1 MTYKPND
8 EQVDVINA
16 THPVLLV
23 LGGAGT
29 GKTTTAAVAA
39 RTHLERGTASVV
51 TRHSPRSSDAPSR
64 VLFLS
69 FSRASVSRIIERGN
83 ALLGDRSELVDVTT
97 FHALAWSLVRRF
109 GNLVGHPEPQLMTEA
124 QARLF
129 QQETQTLRYSDLV
142 PLALDL
148 LALPVVA
155 EHTNQRWGLIMCDEY
170 QDTDENQ
177 FELLRAVRG
186 ASTKLLL
193 LGDPNQCIYSSLPG
207 VVGVGP
213 ERLQAALALPGARQI
228 ELPPASFR
236 DPSGVLPAAAAAIR
250 QRRFEDPAV
259 AAALSSGRLRIR
271 AGLRQE
277 DEGQV
282 VAEVVGALRAEGHS
296 VAVFSHHNDALA
308 RLSDELSVGGVM
320 HETTG
325 LPESVSAAL
334 DALVAMLEFSQGLAD
349 WHTAEQMLAVFVTSA
364 VRGQAVPNLARMLLG
379 QLEPP
384 ASFTQRMRE
393 LAADLR
399 AADLTAALD
408 IGRRAHTR
416 IGLPTKAT
424 SWAKAADHLG
434 PMLASSL
441 RGATSTSAAGALAG
455 LEALVVDQRMSL
467 LTDTIAER
475 EPAVQLMGL
484 YQTKGREADAT
495 VIILRSTDFFGTDRS
510 EPFEE
515 GSRLMYV
522 VFTRARIRSVVLIFG
537 SGLPGLIAP
546 LARLASGSWEA

>member
-1 MTYKPND
+1 MTYTPSA
-8 EQVDVINA
+8 EQLDVINA
-16 THPVLLV
+16 TDPVLLV

-39 RTHLERGTASVV
+39 RTHLDRRTASAL
-51 TRHSPRSSDAPSR
+51 TRHSPRFSDAPSR

-69 FSRASVSRIIERGN
+69 FSRASVSRIIARSS
-83 ALLGDRSELVDVTT
+83 ALLGDRSQLVDVTT
-97 FHALAWSLVRRF
+97 FHALAWSLIRRF
-109 GNLVGHPEPQLMTEA
+109 GNLVGHPEPLLMTEA
-124 QARLF
+124 QAKLF

-142 PLALDL
+142 PTALEL
-148 LALPVVA
+148 LALPLVA
-155 EHTNQRWGLIMCDEY
+155 GHANRRWDLIVCDEY
-170 QDTDENQ
+170 QDTDDKQ
-177 FELLRAVRG
+177 FELLQAVRS
-186 ASTKLLL
+186 ASTRLLL

-213 ERLQAALALPGARQI
+213 ERLQVALALPGARQI
-228 ELPPASFR
+228 TLPPASFR

-271 AGLRQE
+271 ARLQQAE
-277 DEGQV
+277 EGQV
-282 VAEVVGALRAEGHS
+282 VADVVGAMRAEGHS

-308 RLSDELSVGGVM
+308 RLSDELSVAGVV

-334 DALVAMLEFSQGLAD
+334 DALVAMLEFSQGATD
-349 WHTAEQMLAVFVTSA
+349 WRTVEQTLAVFVTSA
-364 VRGQAVPNLARMLLG
+364 VRGRAVPDLARMLLG
-379 QLEPP
+379 QLQPP
-384 ASFTQRMRE
+384 ALLTQRMRE
-393 LAADLR
+393 LEADLR
-399 AADLTAALD
+399 AADLTAALV
-408 IGRRAHTR
+408 IGRSAHTR

-424 SWAKAADHLG
+424 SWARAASQLG
-434 PMLASSL
+434 PMLAASL
-441 RGATSTSAAGALAG
+441 RGATSAAAALAR
-455 LEALVVDQRMSL
+455 LEALVVDERMRL

-495 VIILRSTDFFGTDRS
+495 VIILRATDFFGTERT

-537 SGLPGLIAP
+537 SGLPELVAP
-546 LARLASGSWEA
+546 LARLASESS